1 MKPSQALKI
10 HRHDIEQVVARH
22 HALNPRVFGSVAR
35 DADNEA
41 SDLDLLV
48 ETTPDT
54 SLLDIALI
62 EVELETLL
70 GIPVDVV
77 TPDGLAESFRGGVL
91 SEARAL

>member
-10 HRHDIEQVVARH
+10 HRYAIKQVVARH
-22 HALNPRVFGSVAR
+22 RALNPRVFGSVAR
-35 DADNEA
+35 DTDNEA

-77 TPDGLAESFRGGVL
+77 TPNGLAESFRGQVL
-91 SEARAL
+91 SEARAI

>member
-10 HRHDIEQVVARH
+10 HRHDIKQVVARH
-22 HALNPRVFGSVAR
+22 RALNPRVFGSVAR
-35 DADNEA
+35 DTDNEA

-77 TPDGLAESFRGGVL
+77 TPNGLAEGVRGRVL
-91 SEARAL
+91 SEARAI